1 LLLFFTVPPAFSS
14 QLPTNIQTK
23 TENET
28 VSYSCMAEGKPAA
41 TILWQ
46 LNGQNLT
53 ETPPYNYSVTVT
65 PVSQSKLLKTL
76 ANLTID
82 RVTWR
87 EYGNVSCL
95 AYNDAGKRSQ
105 TTELEVRCKS

>member
-1 LLLFFTVPPAFSS
+1 
-14 QLPTNIQTK
+14 
-23 TENET
+23 
-28 VSYSCMAEGKPAA
+28 MAEGKPAA